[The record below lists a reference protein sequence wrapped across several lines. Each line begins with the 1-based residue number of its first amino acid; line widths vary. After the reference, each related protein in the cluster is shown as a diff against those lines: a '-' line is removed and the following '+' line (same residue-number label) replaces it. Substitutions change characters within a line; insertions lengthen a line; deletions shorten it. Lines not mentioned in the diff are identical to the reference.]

1 MTNFEKVKIT
11 IFATII
17 AATVFWFYPRAQ
29 APEPPPEM
37 VIVCITGAP
46 LPTEPEFKA
55 YDVPLSVELQEYAQE
70 QCEKSRIPLS
80 LILAV
85 MWQESRFR
93 PDVVSHTGDYGLMQI
108 NKCNHKALRQEL
120 GVTDILDAKQNIRA
134 GIHLLGAAIEQTDS
148 LNDAL
153 MVYNLGPV
161 GAKRQWEKGITSI
174 GYSREVLQKMNEL
187 EVTS

>member
-55 YDVPLSVELQEYAQE
+55 YDVPLSVELQEYAQK
-70 QCEKSRIPLS
+70 QGEKSSVPLN
-80 LILAV
+80 LVLAV
-85 MWQESRFR
+85 IWQESGFR
-93 PDVVSHTGDYGLMQI
+93 PNVVSHTGDYGLMQV
-108 NKCNHKALRQEL
+108 NECNHKALRQEL
-120 GVTDILDAKQNIRA
+120 GVTDIMDERQNILA
-134 GIHLLGAAIEQTDS
+134 GIHILSQAVEQTDS

-153 MVYNLGPV
+153 MVYNLGPA
-161 GAKRQWEKGITSI
+161 GAKRQWAKGVTSTP
-174 GYSREVLQKMNEL
+174 YSRGVLEKMMGL
-187 EVTS
+187 EVKT